1 MQGIFEIEF
10 SLCYNEIWKMLL
22 LEGYEKL
29 RIIAGCA
36 KKMRLKVPS
45 GWDGRP
51 TSDRVK
57 EALFNIL
64 GDMVPESEVLD
75 LFAGTG
81 NIGIEAL
88 SRGAKSAYFVEK
100 DLQAIKAIKDN
111 LAYSKLIEKADIDG
125 RDVARALPGLAG
137 RKFDIIFLDPPY
149 EKGFEVSVICKI
161 FELELLSID
170 GIIVAESSKR
180 ISLPLEIM
188 GFSLTDQRRYG
199 DTLLSFFCLGTKVDN
214 M

>member
-1 MQGIFEIEF
+1 M
-10 SLCYNEIWKMLL
+10 
-22 LEGYEKL
+22 

-36 KKMRLKVPS
+36 KKMKLKVPS

-64 GDMVPESEVLD
+64 GNIVPESKVLD

-88 SRGAKSAYFVEK
+88 SRGAKRVCFIEK
-100 DLQAIKAIKDN
+100 DPRAVKVITEN
-111 LAYSKLIEKADIDG
+111 LRNSKLVDKADVHVG
-125 RDVARALPGLAG
+125 DVARVLPGLSG
-137 RKFDIIFLDPPY
+137 RKFDFIFLDPPY
-149 EKGFEVSVICKI
+149 DKEFEVSVISMI

-180 ISLPLEIM
+180 VCLPLEIM
-188 GFSLTDQRRYG
+188 GFRLADQRRYG
-199 DTLLSFFCLGTKVDN
+199 DTLLSFFTSIQG
-214 M
+214 